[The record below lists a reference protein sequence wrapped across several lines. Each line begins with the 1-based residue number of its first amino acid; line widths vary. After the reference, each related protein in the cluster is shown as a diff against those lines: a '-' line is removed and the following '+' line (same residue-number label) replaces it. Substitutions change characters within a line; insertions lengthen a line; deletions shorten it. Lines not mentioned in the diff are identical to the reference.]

1 MMRAR
6 NRCGRFCQRVPDRA
20 GDAPISLRASGA
32 PGPCASIVSAI
43 NLIIGKLRNFTEIG
57 CEFVRRHKKPRKA
70 KIWRLQY
77 ACKPLTLG
85 FTRLHRKNVGRPDFD
100 DFASVRF
107 MACSSAGYRRLLK
120 SGDCPSRAHG
130 CRSHFL
136 RFVRALRR
144 SASRAGQGCFRAS
157 HAPDTDAAG
166 TRSRVVPAFVPIG
179 SSIIACPFDQRRG
192 MAAAG
197 RCA

>member
-1 MMRAR
+1 MMRGR

-20 GDAPISLRASGA
+20 GDAPIPLRASGA
-32 PGPCASIVSAI
+32 PGLCASIVSAI
-43 NLIIGKLRNFTEIG
+43 NVIIGKLRNFTEIG
-57 CEFVRRHKKPRKA
+57 CKFVRRHKKPRKA

-85 FTRLHRKNVGRPDFD
+85 FTRLHRKNVRCPDFD

-107 MACSSAGYRRLLK
+107 MACSSAGYHRLLK
-120 SGDCPSRAHG
+120 SADCPSRAHG

-136 RFVRALRR
+136 RFARALRR
-144 SASRAGQGCFRAS
+144 SASQAGQRCLRAS
-157 HAPDTDAAG
+157 RAPDTDAAG

-179 SSIIACPFDQRRG
+179 SSIIARPFDHRCG

-197 RCA
+197 RRA